1 MNSRIAKMAEM
12 ILSGRKDNNLLDA
25 NARLVGSF
33 VDAPF
38 WEEKPRPDIWA
49 WRADYA
55 EYENKLFMRG
65 GNHKSA
71 NFEYVLMHGLKGHMQ
86 HIEERH
92 QTVTQPEQAE
102 FLDSLRKTCD
112 ALVAKS
118 NEYAECCLAAAEEE
132 TCPERKKEL
141 LQMAEICRKV
151 PHNPAESFWEAVQ
164 SYWFMF
170 MLFPDGLGRIDQ
182 YLDPFYQADM
192 EKGIITREEALE
204 LIEELFLKIFRVSGG
219 IQHEWSALNH
229 GVLAGYKADGGA
241 GHNACTTLILEAVTD
256 LPSWRPQV
264 SYRVTKHTTLE
275 QFQEVLEANY
285 KRPDLVMFLNDDVV
299 VPNLIN
305 VGIAYEDAVN
315 YSESG
320 CNETIVTGCSQ
331 MGNIEGHIN
340 IVTGFERLLKDQEI
354 LEKIQDFDAF
364 YRAYE
369 QELKKDLEIV
379 IETAYIRD
387 KITAEYEDPIQSL
400 FTDGCIDSA
409 MSIHKGGAKYNYC
422 TWCLTGIVNMAD
434 SLSVIR
440 QMVFEEKR
448 FTLIQLADML
458 KADWVGYEKER
469 AYILNNGKYFGNDDD
484 SVDMLVN
491 KIGASV
497 NAITEKHTPYRGGSY
512 LFGTLTGYELAH
524 VVFGEVCMATPDG
537 RHTGDPFA
545 ASITA
550 YPGADKNGITSYLKS
565 AAKLDGKVF
574 ASSVVVNLKLDRAI
588 ADTEDKRKRLAAI
601 FLAYLRMGGVQLQ
614 MNYLSA
620 DELIKAQQEPEKYR
634 NLRVRVTGF
643 SGFFTTFDK
652 NLQDEL
658 IHRSLHE
665 G

>member
-1 MNSRIAKMAEM
+1 MNSRIAKMAELM
-12 ILSGRKDNNLLDA
+12 LSGRKDKTLLDE

-38 WEEKPRPDIWA
+38 WEEKPHPDIWA

-86 HIEERH
+86 HIEERR

-112 ALVAKS
+112 SLVAKS
-118 NEYAECCLAAAEEE
+118 NEYAEYCLAAAEAE
-132 TCPERKKEL
+132 TCPTRKTEL

-151 PHNPAESFWEAVQ
+151 PLNPAESFWEAVQ

-182 YLDPFYQADM
+182 YLNPFYQTDI
-192 EKGIITREEALE
+192 EKGILTREEALE

-219 IQHEWSALNH
+219 IHHEWSALNH
-229 GVLAGYKADGGA
+229 GVLAGYKADGSD

-256 LPSWRPQV
+256 LPTWRPQV
-264 SYRVTKHTTLE
+264 SYRVTKHTTLQ

-285 KRPDLVMFLNDDVV
+285 KRSDLVMFLNDDVV

-305 VGIAYEDAVN
+305 VGIAFEDAVN

-340 IVTGFERLLKDQEI
+340 IVTAFERLLKDQET
-354 LEKIQDFDAF
+354 LAKIQDFDEF

-369 QELKKDLEIV
+369 RELKKDLEIV

-387 KITAEYEDPIQSL
+387 KATAEYEDLIQSL

-434 SLSVIR
+434 SMSVIR
-440 QMVFEEKR
+440 QMVFEEKK
-448 FTLIQLADML
+448 FTLPQLADML
-458 KADWVGYEKER
+458 KADWAGYEKER

-497 NAITEKHTPYRGGSY
+497 NTIAEKHTPYRGGSY

-524 VVFGEVCMATPDG
+524 VVFGEICMATPDG
-537 RHTGDPFA
+537 RHAGDPFA

-588 ADTEDKRKRLAAI
+588 ADTEDKRKRLSAI

-658 IHRSLHE
+658 IRRSLHE